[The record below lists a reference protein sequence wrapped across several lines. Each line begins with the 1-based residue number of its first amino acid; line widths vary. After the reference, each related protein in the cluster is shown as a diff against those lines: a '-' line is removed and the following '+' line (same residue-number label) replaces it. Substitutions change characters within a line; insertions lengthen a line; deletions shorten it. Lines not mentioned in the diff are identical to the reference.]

1 MVRNLLREWK
11 CDVVCLQETKLAS
24 MDSQLVSSLW
34 SCPYVDWVALDAD
47 QIAGGILMMWDR
59 RALEQLEVMV
69 GYFSVSV
76 RWQGVGDGFIWAC
89 SGVYGPNDNNLRG
102 QVWDELIGIQQ
113 LWDVP
118 WCYMGDFN
126 VVRFPS
132 ERLGGLCLTLAME
145 NFSKFIEELNL
156 IDLPLEG
163 GSYTWSSGLDQP
175 TMSRIDRVLVS
186 YDWEDH
192 YPDVIQRVLPRP
204 ISDHFSIL
212 VEAGRILRGK
222 SPFRFENM
230 WLKTVEFLDRVH
242 SWWNQYYFSGTPS
255 FVLAKKL
262 KALKGDIIQWNRS
275 EFGNVGCQKKEL
287 LEALKLLDAKEGEFG
302 LSEMEI
308 DERAEIR
315 SQIQNLLSLE
325 EVSWRRKSRMLCI
338 KEGDNNTKFFHKM
351 ANSRRRYNHI
361 SMLEVDGVIYE
372 DESEMANQIVQFYK
386 NLYKESKEWWPF
398 VEGLEFDQIE
408 GLERDWLEKRFEK
421 EEILHVVKEL
431 EGDKAPGPDGFS
443 IAFYHHCWGIVERD
457 VLAVFEEFYHHSKF
471 EKSLNATFIALIP
484 KKNIVSNI
492 RDFRPISLLGSVYKI
507 LAKVLAN
514 RLKEVLDRLISET
527 QNSFV
532 GGRQIL
538 DSVLIANECV
548 DSKVKSK
555 IPGIICKLDIEKA
568 YDHVNW
574 EALLDL
580 LKRMGFGVRWCRWIH
595 TCISTVQFSVLVNGA
610 SADFFGSSRGLR

>member
-1 MVRNLLREWK
+1 MQNRGEKQNSVIDHRRVSDTTVSIPGPMNLGGRDRVPRHCGVELTLGETNSAGNRRSFPLNFKSKTVFGKECEPRNTQWTRRGLIIEVNKEGLNDSRKRLVVRNLLREWK

-47 QIAGGILMMWDR
+47 QIAA
-59 RALEQLEVMV
+59 AL
-69 GYFSVSV
+69 
-76 RWQGVGDGFIWAC
+76 
-89 SGVYGPNDNNLRG
+89 
-102 QVWDELIGIQQ
+102 
-113 LWDVP
+113 DVP

-145 NFSKFIEELNL
+145 NFSKFIEELKL

-186 YDWEDH
+186 HDWEDH

-204 ISDHFSIL
+204 ISDHFPIL

-230 WLKTVEFLDRVH
+230 WLKTMEFSDRVH

-275 EFGNVGCQKKEL
+275 EFGNGSL
-287 LEALKLLDAKEGEFG
+287 AF
-302 LSEMEI
+302 SEMEI

-325 EVSWRRKSRMLCI
+325 EVSWRQKSRMLCI

-386 NLYKESKEWWPF
+386 NLF
-398 VEGLEFDQIE
+398 GVFDQIE
-408 GLERDWLEKRFEK
+408 GLERIGFEKRFEK
-421 EEILHVVKEL
+421 EEILHVVL
-431 EGDKAPGPDGFS
+431 MVFS
-443 IAFYHHCWGIVERD
+443 IAFYHHCWGIAERD

-471 EKSLNATFIALIP
+471 EKSLNATFISLIP
-484 KKNIVSNI
+484 KKNDASNI

-514 RLKEVLDRLISET
+514 RLKEVLD
-527 QNSFV
+527 
-532 GGRQIL
+532 
-538 DSVLIANECV
+538 
-548 DSKVKSK
+548 
-555 IPGIICKLDIEKA
+555 
-568 YDHVNW
+568 
-574 EALLDL
+574 
-580 LKRMGFGVRWCRWIH
+580 
-595 TCISTVQFSVLVNGA
+595 
-610 SADFFGSSRGLR
+610 